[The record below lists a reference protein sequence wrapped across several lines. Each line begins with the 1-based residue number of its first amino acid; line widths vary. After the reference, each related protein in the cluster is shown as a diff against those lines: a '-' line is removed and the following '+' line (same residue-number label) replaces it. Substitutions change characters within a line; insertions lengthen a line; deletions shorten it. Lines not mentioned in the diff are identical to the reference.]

1 MKTNWQK
8 DIHDRLGSYEKDAPE
23 GLWEGISRE
32 LPKLNDGVMLTHK
45 PQRTAKFRMW
55 RVAGVAA
62 AASVALV
69 IGYNFLGNSAK
80 DNINIA
86 TNTPKHPNMLAS
98 NQKPLG
104 NEPTGVCAEQ
114 ATHSADDLL
123 SEQPVLASASMEQPV
138 LASAST
144 EQPTLANAS
153 TETDVKVIS
162 SKEEN
167 SSKEEYSKK
176 EENGK
181 ENEQAEVKPEKREDS
196 RVLPKSQNDALLA
209 YNDLTERRG
218 SADVSSRWS
227 VSTGAMGGLGASSTT
242 TAYGDYLVLAS
253 PGVMDAK
260 DSPMLDMNTVNR
272 DVEQKT
278 EYDHHL
284 PIRIGLSVAYALTDR
299 LSISSGLTYTRLSS
313 DIKDASRESKYIGEQ
328 RLHYVGIPVNVSYKV
343 ASFRWISLYGTA
355 GVLAEK
361 CVSGTTDEGYVEN
374 NTMKYTNTQDI
385 SSKPLQMSVNA
396 GVGIQFD
403 FVDNVG
409 IYAEPGLSYY
419 FDDGSALQTI
429 YKEKP
434 LNFNLNV
441 GVRFKLGKWKQ

>member
-23 GLWEGISRE
+23 GLWEGISRRM
-32 LPKLNDGVMLTHK
+32 PKLNDGVMLTHK

-80 DNINIA
+80 DNINIP
-86 TNTPKHPNMLAS
+86 TNTTKHPNMLAS
-98 NQKPLG
+98 SQKPIG

-114 ATHSADDLL
+114 ATHSEDDLL
-123 SEQPVLASASMEQPV
+123 SEQPKLAN
-138 LASAST
+138 AST
-144 EQPTLANAS
+144 EQPTLASVSTEQPTLAS
-153 TETDVKVIS
+153 ASMETDVKEIS

-167 SSKEEYSKK
+167 SK
-176 EENGK
+176 EENK
-181 ENEQAEVKPEKREDS
+181 QTETKTAKREDS
-196 RVLPKSQNDALLA
+196 YVLPQNPDNNLLA
-209 YNDLTERRG
+209 FNDMTERRG
-218 SADVSSRWS
+218 DEDAPSRWS
-227 VSTGAMGGLGASSTT
+227 VSTGAMGGLGASGTT
-242 TAYGDYLVLAS
+242 TAYGDHLVLSS
-253 PGVMDAK
+253 PGVADTK
-260 DSPMLDMNTVNR
+260 DSPMLDMNTINR
-272 DVEQKT
+272 DIETKT
-278 EYDHHL
+278 EYEHHL

-343 ASFRWISLYGTA
+343 ASSRWISLYGTA

-403 FVDNVG
+403 IIDNVG

-441 GVRFKLGKWKQ
+441 GVRFRLSKY

>member
-23 GLWEGISRE
+23 GLWEGISRRM
-32 LPKLNDGVMLTHK
+32 PKLNDGIMLTHK

-69 IGYNFLGNSAK
+69 IGYNFFGNDVQ
-80 DNINIA
+80 DNINIP
-86 TNTPKHPNMLAS
+86 TNTTKHPNMLAS
-98 NQKPLG
+98 SQKPLG
-104 NEPTGVCAEQ
+104 NESTDVCAEQ

-123 SEQPVLASASMEQPV
+123 AEQPKLAK
-138 LASAST
+138 AST
-144 EQPTLANAS
+144 EQPKLASAF
-153 TETDVKVIS
+153 TETDVKEIS

-167 SSKEEYSKK
+167 SKEENSKK
-176 EENGK
+176 ENKQTET
-181 ENEQAEVKPEKREDS
+181 KPAKREDS
-196 RVLPKSQNDALLA
+196 YVLPHNPDNNLLA
-209 YNDLTERRG
+209 FNDMTERRG
-218 SADVSSRWS
+218 NEDAPSRWS
-227 VSTGAMGGLGASSTT
+227 VSTGAMGGLGASGTT
-242 TAYGDYLVLAS
+242 TAYGDYLVLS
-253 PGVMDAK
+253 CPGGADTK

-299 LSISSGLTYTRLSS
+299 LSISSGLTYTRLAS

-343 ASFRWISLYGTA
+343 ASFRWLGLYGTA

-403 FVDNVG
+403 FIDNVG

-441 GVRFKLGKWKQ
+441 GVRFKLSKY

>member
-23 GLWEGISRE
+23 GLWEGISRRM
-32 LPKLNDGVMLTHK
+32 PKLNDGDMLTHK

-69 IGYNFLGNSAK
+69 IGYSFLGNSAK
-80 DNINIA
+80 DNINIP

-98 NQKPLG
+98 SQKPLG

-123 SEQPVLASASMEQPV
+123 SEQPKLAN
-138 LASAST
+138 AST
-144 EQPTLANAS
+144 EQPTLASAS
-153 TETDVKVIS
+153 MEPDVKEIS

-167 SSKEEYSKK
+167 SK
-176 EENGK
+176 EENK
-181 ENEQAEVKPEKREDS
+181 QTETKPAKREDS
-196 RVLPKSQNDALLA
+196 YVLPHNPDNNLLA
-209 YNDLTERRG
+209 FNDMTERRG
-218 SADVSSRWS
+218 DEDAPSRWS
-227 VSTGAMGGLGASSTT
+227 VSTGAMGGLGASGTT
-242 TAYGDYLVLAS
+242 TAYGEHLVLSS
-253 PGVMDAK
+253 PGVADTK
-260 DSPMLDMNTVNR
+260 DSPMLDMNTINR
-272 DVEQKT
+272 DIETKT

-343 ASFRWISLYGTA
+343 ASSRWISLYGTA

-374 NTMKYTNTQDI
+374 NTMKYTNTHDI

-403 FVDNVG
+403 FIDNVG

-419 FDDGSALQTI
+419 FNDGSALQTI

-441 GVRFKLGKWKQ
+441 GVRFKLSKY

>member
-23 GLWEGISRE
+23 GLWEGISRRM
-32 LPKLNDGVMLTHK
+32 PKLNDGGMLTDK

-62 AASVALV
+62 AASVELV
-69 IGYNFLGNSAK
+69 IGYSFLGNDTK
-80 DNINIA
+80 DNINLA
-86 TNTPKHPNMLAS
+86 TNTTKHPNMLAS
-98 NQKPLG
+98 SQKPLG

-123 SEQPVLASASMEQPV
+123 SEQPKLAK
-138 LASAST
+138 AST
-144 EQPTLANAS
+144 EQPTLASAS
-153 TETDVKVIS
+153 TETNVKEIS

-167 SSKEEYSKK
+167 SKEEENSKK
-176 EENGK
+176 ENG
-181 ENEQAEVKPEKREDS
+181 QAEVKPEKREDS
-196 RVLPKSQNDALLA
+196 YVLPHNPDNNLLA
-209 YNDLTERRG
+209 FNDMTERRG
-218 SADVSSRWS
+218 DEDAPSRWS
-227 VSTGAMGGLGASSTT
+227 VSTGAMGGLGASGTT
-242 TAYGDYLVLAS
+242 TAYGDYLVLS
-253 PGVMDAK
+253 CPGGADTK
-260 DSPMLDMNTVNR
+260 DSPMLDMSSVNR

-343 ASFRWISLYGTA
+343 ASSRWISLYGTA

-374 NTMKYTNTQDI
+374 NTMKYTNTHDI

-403 FVDNVG
+403 FIDNVG

-441 GVRFKLGKWKQ
+441 GVRFKLSKF

>member
-23 GLWEGISRE
+23 GLWEGISRRM
-32 LPKLNDGVMLTHK
+32 PKLNDGVMLTHK

-86 TNTPKHPNMLAS
+86 TNTTKHPNMLAS
-98 NQKPLG
+98 NKKPLG
-104 NEPTGVCAEQ
+104 NEPTGVCADQ
-114 ATHSADDLL
+114 ATHSEDNLL
-123 SEQPVLASASMEQPV
+123 AEQPKLAKA
-138 LASAST
+138 LT
-144 EQPTLANAS
+144 NQPTLANAS
-153 TETDVKVIS
+153 TETDVKEIS
-162 SKEEN
+162 SKEIG
-167 SSKEEYSKK
+167 SKEENKQTETKS
-176 EENGK
+176 
-181 ENEQAEVKPEKREDS
+181 AKREDS
-196 RVLPKSQNDALLA
+196 YVLPHNPDNNLLA
-209 YNDLTERRG
+209 FNDMKERRG
-218 SADVSSRWS
+218 DEDAPSRWS
-227 VSTGAMGGLGASSTT
+227 VSTGAMGGLGASGTT
-242 TAYGDYLVLAS
+242 TAYGDYLVLS
-253 PGVMDAK
+253 CPGGADTK
-260 DSPMLDMNTVNR
+260 DSPMLDMSSVNR
-272 DVEQKT
+272 DVETKT
-278 EYDHHL
+278 EYEHHL

-343 ASFRWISLYGTA
+343 VSSRWISLYGTA

-374 NTMKYTNTQDI
+374 NTMKYTNTHNI

-403 FVDNVG
+403 FIDNVG

-441 GVRFKLGKWKQ
+441 GVRFKLSKY

>member
-45 PQRTAKFRMW
+45 LQRTAKFRMW

-69 IGYNFLGNSAK
+69 IGYSFFGNSAK

-98 NQKPLG
+98 SQKPLG

-123 SEQPVLASASMEQPV
+123 SEQPKLAN
-138 LASAST
+138 AST
-144 EQPTLANAS
+144 EQPTLASAS
-153 TETDVKVIS
+153 MEPDVKEIS

-167 SSKEEYSKK
+167 SK
-176 EENGK
+176 EENK
-181 ENEQAEVKPEKREDS
+181 QTETKPAKREDS
-196 RVLPKSQNDALLA
+196 YVLPHNPDNNLLA
-209 YNDLTERRG
+209 FNDMTERRG
-218 SADVSSRWS
+218 DEDAPSRWS
-227 VSTGAMGGLGASSTT
+227 VSTGAMGGLGASGTT
-242 TAYGDYLVLAS
+242 TAYGEHLVLSS
-253 PGVMDAK
+253 PGVADTK
-260 DSPMLDMNTVNR
+260 DSPMLDMNTINR
-272 DVEQKT
+272 DIETKT

-343 ASFRWISLYGTA
+343 ASSRWISLYGTA

-374 NTMKYTNTQDI
+374 NTMKHTNTQDI

-403 FVDNVG
+403 FIDNVG

-419 FDDGSALQTI
+419 FDDGSELQTI

-441 GVRFKLGKWKQ
+441 GVRFKLSKY

>member
-23 GLWEGISRE
+23 GLWEGIRRE
-32 LPKLNDGVMLTHK
+32 LPKLNDGGMLTHK
-45 PQRTAKFRMW
+45 PQRKAAFRMW

-69 IGYNFLGNSAK
+69 IGYSFLGNDVQ
-80 DNINIA
+80 DNINIP
-86 TNTPKHPNMLAS
+86 TNTTKHPNMLAS
-98 NQKPLG
+98 NKKPLG

-114 ATHSADDLL
+114 ATHSEDNLL
-123 SEQPVLASASMEQPV
+123 A
-138 LASAST
+138 

-153 TETDVKVIS
+153 TEQLALASVSTEQPTLASASTETDVKEIG

-167 SSKEEYSKK
+167 SK
-176 EENGK
+176 EENK
-181 ENEQAEVKPEKREDS
+181 QTETKPAKREDS
-196 RVLPKSQNDALLA
+196 YVLPHNPDNNLLA
-209 YNDLTERRG
+209 FNDMTEKRG
-218 SADVSSRWS
+218 DEDAPSRWS
-227 VSTGAMGGLGASSTT
+227 VSTGAMGGLGASGTT
-242 TAYGDYLVLAS
+242 TAYGDHLVLSS
-253 PGVMDAK
+253 PGVADTK
-260 DSPMLDMNTVNR
+260 DSPMLDMNTINR
-272 DVEQKT
+272 DIETKT

-299 LSISSGLTYTRLSS
+299 MSISSGLTYTRLSS

-343 ASFRWISLYGTA
+343 ASSRWISLYGTA

-374 NTMKYTNTQDI
+374 NTMKYTNTHDI

-403 FVDNVG
+403 FIDNVG

-419 FDDGSALQTI
+419 FDDGSELQTI

-441 GVRFKLGKWKQ
+441 GVRFKLSKY

>member
-23 GLWEGISRE
+23 GLWEGISRKM
-32 LPKLNDGVMLTHK
+32 PKLNDGGMLTHK
-45 PQRTAKFRMW
+45 PQHNAAFRMW

-69 IGYNFLGNSAK
+69 IGYSFLGNDTK

-86 TNTPKHPNMLAS
+86 TNTTKHPNMIAS
-98 NQKPLG
+98 SQKPLG
-104 NEPTGVCAEQ
+104 NEPAGVCAEQ
-114 ATHSADDLL
+114 ATHSADD
-123 SEQPVLASASMEQPV
+123 
-138 LASAST
+138 AST
-144 EQPTLANAS
+144 EQPTLAKAS
-153 TETDVKVIS
+153 TEQPKLAKASTKQPTLASASMETDVK
-162 SKEEN
+162 EED
-167 SSKEEYSKK
+167 SKK

-181 ENEQAEVKPEKREDS
+181 ENEQTEVKPAKREDS
-196 RVLPKSQNDALLA
+196 RVFPKHTDDALLA
-209 YNDLTERRG
+209 YNDVTERRG
-218 SADVSSRWS
+218 STDASSRWT
-227 VSTGAMGGLGASSTT
+227 VSTGAMGGLGASGTT

-278 EYDHHL
+278 EYEHHL

-299 LSISSGLTYTRLSS
+299 LSIGTGLTYTRLSS
-313 DIKDASRESKYIGEQ
+313 DIKDASMESNYSGEQ

-343 ASFRWISLYGTA
+343 ASSRWISLYGTA

-361 CVSGTTDEGYVEN
+361 CVSGTTDEGYVVN
-374 NTMKYTNTQDI
+374 NTVQQTNTHDI
-385 SSKPLQMSVNA
+385 STKPLQMSVNA
-396 GVGIQFD
+396 GVGIQFN
-403 FVDNVG
+403 VHDNVG

-441 GVRFKLGKWKQ
+441 GVRFKLSKY

>member
-23 GLWEGISRE
+23 GLWEGISRRM
-32 LPKLNDGVMLTHK
+32 PKLNDGGMLTDK

-69 IGYNFLGNSAK
+69 IGYNFLGNDVQ
-80 DNINIA
+80 DNINIP
-86 TNTPKHPNMLAS
+86 TNTTNHHNMLAS
-98 NQKPLG
+98 NKKPLG
-104 NEPTGVCAEQ
+104 NEPTDICAEQ
-114 ATHSADDLL
+114 AAHSADDLL
-123 SEQPVLASASMEQPV
+123 SEQSALAKA
-138 LASAST
+138 LT

-153 TETDVKVIS
+153 TETNVKEIG

-167 SSKEEYSKK
+167 SKK
-176 EENGK
+176 ENG
-181 ENEQAEVKPEKREDS
+181 QTEVKQEKREDN
-196 RVLPKSQNDALLA
+196 RMLRKNQDDALLA
-209 YNDLTERRG
+209 YNDVTERSG
-218 SADVSSRWS
+218 STDAPSRWS
-227 VSTGAMGGLGASSTT
+227 VSTGAMGGLGASGTT
-242 TAYGDYLVLAS
+242 TAYGDYLVLS
-253 PGVMDAK
+253 CPGGADTK
-260 DSPMLDMNTVNR
+260 DSPMLDMSSVNR
-272 DVEQKT
+272 DVETKT
-278 EYDHHL
+278 EYEHHL

-343 ASFRWISLYGTA
+343 ASSRWISLYGTA

-361 CVSGTTDEGYVEN
+361 CVSGITDEGYVEN
-374 NTMKYTNTQDI
+374 NTMKYTNTHDI

-403 FVDNVG
+403 FIDNVG

-441 GVRFKLGKWKQ
+441 GVRFKLSKF

>member
-80 DNINIA
+80 DNINIP
-86 TNTPKHPNMLAS
+86 TNTTKHPNMLAS
-98 NQKPLG
+98 NKKPLG

-123 SEQPVLASASMEQPV
+123 SEQPVLASASMEQPK

-181 ENEQAEVKPEKREDS
+181 ENEQAEVKPEKREDN
-196 RVLPKSQNDALLA
+196 RMLRKNQDDALLA

-218 SADVSSRWS
+218 SADVSSRWT
-227 VSTGAMGGLGASSTT
+227 VSTGAMGGLGASGTT

-299 LSISSGLTYTRLSS
+299 LSISSGLTYTRLAS

-374 NTMKYTNTQDI
+374 NTMKYTNTHDI

-403 FVDNVG
+403 FIDNVG

-441 GVRFKLGKWKQ
+441 GVRFKLGK

>member
-23 GLWEGISRE
+23 GLWEGISRRM
-32 LPKLNDGVMLTHK
+32 PKLNDGGMLTDK

-69 IGYNFLGNSAK
+69 IGYSFLGNDVQ
-80 DNINIA
+80 DNINIP
-86 TNTPKHPNMLAS
+86 TNTTKHPNMLAS
-98 NQKPLG
+98 SQKPIG

-123 SEQPVLASASMEQPV
+123 SEQPKLYKAY
-138 LASAST
+138 T
-144 EQPTLANAS
+144 EQPTLASAS
-153 TETDVKVIS
+153 TETDVKEIS
-162 SKEEN
+162 SKKENSKEEN
-167 SSKEEYSKK
+167 K
-176 EENGK
+176 
-181 ENEQAEVKPEKREDS
+181 QAEVKPEKREDN
-196 RVLPKSQNDALLA
+196 RMLRKNQDDALLA
-209 YNDLTERRG
+209 YNDVTERSG
-218 SADVSSRWS
+218 STDAPSRWS
-227 VSTGAMGGLGASSTT
+227 VSTGAMGGLGASGTT
-242 TAYGDYLVLAS
+242 TAYGDYLVLS
-253 PGVMDAK
+253 CPGVMDTK
-260 DSPMLDMNTVNR
+260 DSPMLDMSSVNR
-272 DVEQKT
+272 DEETKT
-278 EYDHHL
+278 EYEHHL

-343 ASFRWISLYGTA
+343 ASSRWISLYGTA

-403 FVDNVG
+403 IIDNVG

-441 GVRFKLGKWKQ
+441 GVRFKLEKRKP

>member
-69 IGYNFLGNSAK
+69 IGYSFLGNSAK
-80 DNINIA
+80 DNINIP
-86 TNTPKHPNMLAS
+86 TNTTKHPNMLAS
-98 NQKPLG
+98 SQKPLG
-104 NEPTGVCAEQ
+104 NEPTGVSADQ
-114 ATHSADDLL
+114 ATHSADNLL
-123 SEQPVLASASMEQPV
+123 AEQPILANVSTEQPT
-138 LASAST
+138 LAFAST
-144 EQPTLANAS
+144 EQPTLASAS
-153 TETDVKVIS
+153 MKTDVKEIS

-167 SSKEEYSKK
+167 SK
-176 EENGK
+176 EENK
-181 ENEQAEVKPEKREDS
+181 QTETKPAKREDS
-196 RVLPKSQNDALLA
+196 YVLPHNPDNNLLA
-209 YNDLTERRG
+209 FNDMTERRG
-218 SADVSSRWS
+218 DEDAPSRWS
-227 VSTGAMGGLGASSTT
+227 VSTGAMGGLGASGTT
-242 TAYGDYLVLAS
+242 TAYGDYLVLS
-253 PGVMDAK
+253 CPGGADTK

-343 ASFRWISLYGTA
+343 ASSRWICLYGTA

-403 FVDNVG
+403 IIDNVG

-441 GVRFKLGKWKQ
+441 GVRFKLGK

>member
-23 GLWEGISRE
+23 GLWEGISWE
-32 LPKLNDGVMLTHK
+32 LPKLNDGGMLTDK

-69 IGYNFLGNSAK
+69 IGYSFFGNSAK

-86 TNTPKHPNMLAS
+86 TNTTKHPNMLAS
-98 NQKPLG
+98 NKKPLG

-123 SEQPVLASASMEQPV
+123 SEQPT

-144 EQPTLANAS
+144 ETY
-153 TETDVKVIS
+153 VKEIS

-167 SSKEEYSKK
+167 SSKEEDSKK

-181 ENEQAEVKPEKREDS
+181 ENGLAEVKPEKREDS

-209 YNDLTERRG
+209 YNDVTERRG
-218 SADVSSRWS
+218 SADVSSRWT
-227 VSTGAMGGLGASSTT
+227 VSTGAMGGLGASGTT

-253 PGVMDAK
+253 PGAMDAK

-272 DVEQKT
+272 DVEPKT

-299 LSISSGLTYTRLSS
+299 LSISSGLTYTRLAS

-343 ASFRWISLYGTA
+343 ASSRWISLYGTA

-361 CVSGTTDEGYVEN
+361 CVSGTTDEGYVVN
-374 NTMKYTNTQDI
+374 NTVQQTNTHDI
-385 SSKPLQMSVNA
+385 STKPLQMSVNA

-403 FVDNVG
+403 FIDNVG

-441 GVRFKLGKWKQ
+441 GVRFKLSKY

>member
-45 PQRTAKFRMW
+45 PQRNAAFRMW

-69 IGYNFLGNSAK
+69 IGYNFLGNDVQ
-80 DNINIA
+80 DNINIP
-86 TNTPKHPNMLAS
+86 TNTTNHHNMLAS
-98 NQKPLG
+98 NKKPIG

-123 SEQPVLASASMEQPV
+123 SEQPALAK
-138 LASAST
+138 AST
-144 EQPTLANAS
+144 EQPTLAKAS
-153 TETDVKVIS
+153 TETDVKEIS
-162 SKEEN
+162 SKKEN
-167 SSKEEYSKK
+167 SKK
-176 EENGK
+176 ENG
-181 ENEQAEVKPEKREDS
+181 QTEVKQEKREDN
-196 RVLPKSQNDALLA
+196 RMLRKNQDDALLA
-209 YNDLTERRG
+209 YNDVTERSG
-218 SADVSSRWS
+218 STDAPSRWS
-227 VSTGAMGGLGASSTT
+227 VSTGAMGGLGASGTT
-242 TAYGDYLVLAS
+242 TAYGDYLVLS
-253 PGVMDAK
+253 CPGGADTK
-260 DSPMLDMNTVNR
+260 DSPMLDMSSVNR

-328 RLHYVGIPVNVSYKV
+328 RLHYIGIPVNVSYKV
-343 ASFRWISLYGTA
+343 ASFRWLGLYGTA

-403 FVDNVG
+403 FIDNVG

-441 GVRFKLGKWKQ
+441 GVRFKLEKRKP

>member
-23 GLWEGISRE
+23 GLWEGISRRM
-32 LPKLNDGVMLTHK
+32 PKLNDGGMLTDK

-69 IGYNFLGNSAK
+69 IGYSFFGNSAK

-86 TNTPKHPNMLAS
+86 TNTTKHPNMLAS
-98 NQKPLG
+98 NKKPLG
-104 NEPTGVCAEQ
+104 NEPTDICADQ

-123 SEQPVLASASMEQPV
+123 SEQPKLAN
-138 LASAST
+138 AST
-144 EQPTLANAS
+144 EQPTLASAS
-153 TETDVKVIS
+153 MKTDVKEIS

-167 SSKEEYSKK
+167 KQTETKT
-176 EENGK
+176 
-181 ENEQAEVKPEKREDS
+181 AKREDS
-196 RVLPKSQNDALLA
+196 YVLPHNPDNNLLA
-209 YNDLTERRG
+209 FNDMTEKRG
-218 SADVSSRWS
+218 DEDAPSRWS
-227 VSTGAMGGLGASSTT
+227 VSTGAMGGLGASGTT
-242 TAYGDYLVLAS
+242 IAYGDHLVLSS
-253 PGVMDAK
+253 PGVADTK
-260 DSPMLDMNTVNR
+260 DSPMLDMNTINR
-272 DVEQKT
+272 DIETKT
-278 EYDHHL
+278 EYEHHL

-299 LSISSGLTYTRLSS
+299 MSISSGLTYTRLSS

-343 ASFRWISLYGTA
+343 ASSRWISLYGTA

-374 NTMKYTNTQDI
+374 NTMKYTNTHDI

-403 FVDNVG
+403 FIDNVG

-441 GVRFKLGKWKQ
+441 GVRFRLSKY

>member
-23 GLWEGISRE
+23 GLWEGISRRM
-32 LPKLNDGVMLTHK
+32 PKLNDGGMLTDK

-69 IGYNFLGNSAK
+69 IGYSFLGNDVQ
-80 DNINIA
+80 DNINIP

-104 NEPTGVCAEQ
+104 NEPTGVNADQ
-114 ATHSADDLL
+114 TTHSADNLL
-123 SEQPVLASASMEQPV
+123 SEQPTLASA
-138 LASAST
+138 LT
-144 EQPTLANAS
+144 EQPTLASAS
-153 TETDVKVIS
+153 TETDVKEIS
-162 SKEEN
+162 SKEED
-167 SSKEEYSKK
+167 SKK

-227 VSTGAMGGLGASSTT
+227 VSTGAMGGLGASGTT
-242 TAYGDYLVLAS
+242 TAYGDYLVLS
-253 PGVMDAK
+253 CPGGADTK

-299 LSISSGLTYTRLSS
+299 LSISSGLTYTRLAS

-374 NTMKYTNTQDI
+374 NTMKYTNTHDI

-441 GVRFKLGKWKQ
+441 GVRFKLGK

>member
-23 GLWEGISRE
+23 GLWEGISRRM
-32 LPKLNDGVMLTHK
+32 PKLNDGDMLTHK
-45 PQRTAKFRMW
+45 PQRKAAFRMW

-69 IGYNFLGNSAK
+69 IGYSFLGNDVQ
-80 DNINIA
+80 DNINIP
-86 TNTPKHPNMLAS
+86 TNTTKHPNMLAS
-98 NQKPLG
+98 SQKPIG
-104 NEPTGVCAEQ
+104 NEPTGVCADQ

-123 SEQPVLASASMEQPV
+123 SEQPKLAK
-138 LASAST
+138 AST
-144 EQPTLANAS
+144 EQPTLASAS
-153 TETDVKVIS
+153 TETDVKEIS
-162 SKEEN
+162 SKKENSKEEN
-167 SSKEEYSKK
+167 
-176 EENGK
+176 G
-181 ENEQAEVKPEKREDS
+181 QTEVKPEKREDN
-196 RVLPKSQNDALLA
+196 RMLRKNQDDALLA
-209 YNDLTERRG
+209 YNDVTERSG
-218 SADVSSRWS
+218 STDAPSRWS
-227 VSTGAMGGLGASSTT
+227 VSTGAMGGLGASGTT
-242 TAYGDYLVLAS
+242 TAYGDYLVLS
-253 PGVMDAK
+253 CPGGADTK
-260 DSPMLDMNTVNR
+260 DSPMLDMSSVNR

-328 RLHYVGIPVNVSYKV
+328 RLHYIGIPVNVSYKV
-343 ASFRWISLYGTA
+343 ASFRWLGLYGTA

-403 FVDNVG
+403 FIDNVG

-441 GVRFKLGKWKQ
+441 GVRFKLGK

>member
-32 LPKLNDGVMLTHK
+32 LPKLNDGDMLTDK

-69 IGYNFLGNSAK
+69 IGYNFLGNDTK
-80 DNINIA
+80 DNINIP
-86 TNTPKHPNMLAS
+86 TNTTKHPNMLAS
-98 NQKPLG
+98 NKKPLG

-114 ATHSADDLL
+114 ATHSEDNLL
-123 SEQPVLASASMEQPV
+123 A
-138 LASAST
+138 

-153 TETDVKVIS
+153 TEQPTLASASMETDVKEIS
-162 SKEEN
+162 NKEENSKEEN
-167 SSKEEYSKK
+167 NSKK
-176 EENGK
+176 EENSKK
-181 ENEQAEVKPEKREDS
+181 ENGQTEVKPEKREDN
-196 RVLPKSQNDALLA
+196 RMLRKNQDDALLA
-209 YNDLTERRG
+209 YNDVTERRG
-218 SADVSSRWS
+218 SADASSRWT
-227 VSTGAMGGLGASSTT
+227 VSTGAMGGLGASGTT
-242 TAYGDYLVLAS
+242 TAYGDYLVLS
-253 PGVMDAK
+253 CPGVADTK
-260 DSPMLDMNTVNR
+260 DSPMLDMSSVNR
-272 DVEQKT
+272 DVETKT
-278 EYDHHL
+278 EYEHHL

-299 LSISSGLTYTRLSS
+299 LSISSGLTYTRLAS

-343 ASFRWISLYGTA
+343 ASSRWISLYGTA

-361 CVSGTTDEGYVEN
+361 CVSGTTDEGYAEN

-403 FVDNVG
+403 FIDNVG

-441 GVRFKLGKWKQ
+441 GVRFKLEKRKP

>member
-23 GLWEGISRE
+23 GLWEGISRGM
-32 LPKLNDGVMLTHK
+32 PKLNDGGMLTHK
-45 PQRTAKFRMW
+45 PQRKAVFRMW

-69 IGYNFLGNSAK
+69 IGYSFLGNDVQ
-80 DNINIA
+80 DNINIP
-86 TNTPKHPNMLAS
+86 TNTTKHPNMLAS
-98 NQKPLG
+98 SQKPLG
-104 NEPTGVCAEQ
+104 NEPTGVSADQ
-114 ATHSADDLL
+114 TTHSADNLL
-123 SEQPVLASASMEQPV
+123 AEQPTLAKASTEQPKLASASMK
-138 LASAST
+138 
-144 EQPTLANAS
+144 
-153 TETDVKVIS
+153 TDVKEIS

-167 SSKEEYSKK
+167 SK
-176 EENGK
+176 EENK
-181 ENEQAEVKPEKREDS
+181 QTETKPAKREDS
-196 RVLPKSQNDALLA
+196 YVLPHNPDNNLLA
-209 YNDLTERRG
+209 FNDMTERRG
-218 SADVSSRWS
+218 DEDAPSRWS
-227 VSTGAMGGLGASSTT
+227 VSTGAMGGLGASGTT
-242 TAYGDYLVLAS
+242 TAYGDHLVLS
-253 PGVMDAK
+253 CPGVADTK
-260 DSPMLDMNTVNR
+260 DSPMLDMNTINR
-272 DVEQKT
+272 DIETKT

-343 ASFRWISLYGTA
+343 ASSRWISLYGTA

-403 FVDNVG
+403 IIDNVG

-441 GVRFKLGKWKQ
+441 GVRFKLSKY

>member
-32 LPKLNDGVMLTHK
+32 LPKLNDGGMLTDK

-69 IGYNFLGNSAK
+69 IGYNFLGNDVQ
-80 DNINIA
+80 DNINLA
-86 TNTPKHPNMLAS
+86 TNTTKHPNMLAS
-98 NQKPLG
+98 NKKPLG
-104 NEPTGVCAEQ
+104 NEPTDICADQ
-114 ATHSADDLL
+114 ATHSEDNLL
-123 SEQPVLASASMEQPV
+123 AEQPT

-144 EQPTLANAS
+144 EQPTLASAS
-153 TETDVKVIS
+153 TETDVKEIGS
-162 SKEEN
+162 KKENSKEEN
-167 SSKEEYSKK
+167 KQTET
-176 EENGK
+176 
-181 ENEQAEVKPEKREDS
+181 KPVKREDS
-196 RVLPKSQNDALLA
+196 YVLPHNQDNNLLA
-209 YNDLTERRG
+209 FNDMTERRG
-218 SADVSSRWS
+218 DEDAPSRWS
-227 VSTGAMGGLGASSTT
+227 VSTGAMGGLGASGTT
-242 TAYGDYLVLAS
+242 IAYGDYLVLS
-253 PGVMDAK
+253 CPGVADTK
-260 DSPMLDMNTVNR
+260 DSPMLDMNTINR
-272 DVEQKT
+272 DIETKT

-343 ASFRWISLYGTA
+343 ASFRWLGLYGTA

-374 NTMKYTNTQDI
+374 NTMKYTNTHDI

-396 GVGIQFD
+396 GVGIQFN
-403 FVDNVG
+403 VHDNVG

-441 GVRFKLGKWKQ
+441 GVRFKLSKY

>member
-23 GLWEGISRE
+23 GLWEGISRK
-32 LPKLNDGVMLTHK
+32 LPKLNDGGMLTHK

-55 RVAGVAA
+55 RMAGVAA

-69 IGYNFLGNSAK
+69 IGYSFLGNSAK

-98 NQKPLG
+98 SQKPIG

-123 SEQPVLASASMEQPV
+123 SEQPK

-144 EQPTLANAS
+144 EQPTLAKAS
-153 TETDVKVIS
+153 TETDVKEIG

-167 SSKEEYSKK
+167 SK
-176 EENGK
+176 EENK
-181 ENEQAEVKPEKREDS
+181 QTETKTAKREDS
-196 RVLPKSQNDALLA
+196 YVLPQNPDNNLLA
-209 YNDLTERRG
+209 FNDMTERRG
-218 SADVSSRWS
+218 DEDAPSRWS
-227 VSTGAMGGLGASSTT
+227 VSTGAMGGLGASGTT
-242 TAYGDYLVLAS
+242 IAYGDHLVLSS
-253 PGVMDAK
+253 PGVADTK
-260 DSPMLDMNTVNR
+260 DSPMLDMNTINR
-272 DVEQKT
+272 DIETKT

-343 ASFRWISLYGTA
+343 ASSRWISLYGTA

-361 CVSGTTDEGYVEN
+361 CVSGTTDEGDVEN

-403 FVDNVG
+403 FIDNVG

-441 GVRFKLGKWKQ
+441 GVRFKLSKY

>member
-23 GLWEGISRE
+23 GLWEGISRRM
-32 LPKLNDGVMLTHK
+32 PKLNDGGMLTDK

-55 RVAGVAA
+55 RMAGVAA

-69 IGYNFLGNSAK
+69 IGYSFLGNDTK
-80 DNINIA
+80 DNINIP
-86 TNTPKHPNMLAS
+86 TNTTKHPNMLAS
-98 NQKPLG
+98 NKKPLG

-123 SEQPVLASASMEQPV
+123 SEQPKLAK
-138 LASAST
+138 AST

-153 TETDVKVIS
+153 TETNVKEIS
-162 SKEEN
+162 SKKENSKEEN
-167 SSKEEYSKK
+167 SKEDNKQTE
-176 EENGK
+176 
-181 ENEQAEVKPEKREDS
+181 AKPAKREDS
-196 RVLPKSQNDALLA
+196 YVLPHNPDNNLLA
-209 YNDLTERRG
+209 FNDMTERRG
-218 SADVSSRWS
+218 DEDASSRWS

-242 TAYGDYLVLAS
+242 TAYGDYLVLS
-253 PGVMDAK
+253 CPGVMDAK

-328 RLHYVGIPVNVSYKV
+328 RLHYVGIPLNVSYKV
-343 ASFRWISLYGTA
+343 ASFRWLGLYGTA

-403 FVDNVG
+403 FIDNVG

-441 GVRFKLGKWKQ
+441 GVRFKLGKWKP

>member
-23 GLWEGISRE
+23 GLWEGISRRM
-32 LPKLNDGVMLTHK
+32 PKLNDGGMLTDK

-55 RVAGVAA
+55 RVAGVAV

-69 IGYNFLGNSAK
+69 IGYNFLGNDVQ
-80 DNINIA
+80 DNINIP
-86 TNTPKHPNMLAS
+86 TNTTNHHNMLAS
-98 NQKPLG
+98 NKKPIG

-123 SEQPVLASASMEQPV
+123 SEQPKLYK
-138 LASAST
+138 AST
-144 EQPTLANAS
+144 EQPTLASAS
-153 TETDVKVIS
+153 TETDVKEIG

-167 SSKEEYSKK
+167 SKK
-176 EENGK
+176 ENG
-181 ENEQAEVKPEKREDS
+181 QTEVKPEKREDN
-196 RVLPKSQNDALLA
+196 RMLRKNQDDALLA
-209 YNDLTERRG
+209 YNDVTERSG
-218 SADVSSRWS
+218 STDAPSRWN
-227 VSTGAMGGLGASSTT
+227 VSTGAMGGLGASGTT
-242 TAYGDYLVLAS
+242 TAYGDYLVLS
-253 PGVMDAK
+253 CPGGADTK
-260 DSPMLDMNTVNR
+260 DSPMLDMSSVNR
-272 DVEQKT
+272 DEETKT
-278 EYDHHL
+278 EYEHHL

-343 ASFRWISLYGTA
+343 ASSRWISLYGTA

-403 FVDNVG
+403 FIDNVG

-441 GVRFKLGKWKQ
+441 GVRFKLSKF

>member
-23 GLWEGISRE
+23 ELWEGISRE

-45 PQRTAKFRMW
+45 PQRNAAFRMW

-69 IGYNFLGNSAK
+69 IGYNFLGNDVQ
-80 DNINIA
+80 DNINIP
-86 TNTPKHPNMLAS
+86 TNTTNHHNMLAS
-98 NQKPLG
+98 NKKPLG

-123 SEQPVLASASMEQPV
+123 SDQPKLAN
-138 LASAST
+138 AST
-144 EQPTLANAS
+144 EQPTLASAS
-153 TETDVKVIS
+153 TETDVKEIS

-167 SSKEEYSKK
+167 SKK
-176 EENGK
+176 ENG
-181 ENEQAEVKPEKREDS
+181 QTEVKPEKREDN
-196 RVLPKSQNDALLA
+196 RMLRKNQDDALLA
-209 YNDLTERRG
+209 YNDVTERSG
-218 SADVSSRWS
+218 STDAPSRWS
-227 VSTGAMGGLGASSTT
+227 VSTGAMGGLGASGTT
-242 TAYGDYLVLAS
+242 TAYGDYLVLS
-253 PGVMDAK
+253 CPGGADTK
-260 DSPMLDMNTVNR
+260 DSPMLDMSSVNR
-272 DVEQKT
+272 DVETKT
-278 EYDHHL
+278 EYEHHL

-299 LSISSGLTYTRLSS
+299 LSISSGLTYTRLAS

-343 ASFRWISLYGTA
+343 ASFRWLGLYGTA

-403 FVDNVG
+403 FIDNVG

-441 GVRFKLGKWKQ
+441 GVRFKLEKRKP

>member
-23 GLWEGISRE
+23 GLWEGISRK
-32 LPKLNDGVMLTHK
+32 LPKLNDGGMLTDK

-69 IGYNFLGNSAK
+69 IGYSFLGNDTK
-80 DNINIA
+80 DNINIP
-86 TNTPKHPNMLAS
+86 TNTTKHPNMLAS
-98 NQKPLG
+98 NKKPLG
-104 NEPTGVCAEQ
+104 NEPTDICADQ
-114 ATHSADDLL
+114 ATHSEDNLL
-123 SEQPVLASASMEQPV
+123 AEQPT

-144 EQPTLANAS
+144 EQPTLASAS
-153 TETDVKVIS
+153 TETDVKEIGS
-162 SKEEN
+162 KKENSKEEN
-167 SSKEEYSKK
+167 KQTET
-176 EENGK
+176 
-181 ENEQAEVKPEKREDS
+181 KPVKREDS
-196 RVLPKSQNDALLA
+196 YVLPHNQDNNLLA
-209 YNDLTERRG
+209 FNDMTERRG
-218 SADVSSRWS
+218 DEDAPSRWS
-227 VSTGAMGGLGASSTT
+227 VSTGAMGGLGASGTT
-242 TAYGDYLVLAS
+242 TAYGDYLVLS
-253 PGVMDAK
+253 CPGVMDTK
-260 DSPMLDMNTVNR
+260 DSPMLDMSSVNR
-272 DVEQKT
+272 DVETKT
-278 EYDHHL
+278 EYEHHL

-299 LSISSGLTYTRLSS
+299 LSIGTGLTYTRLSS
-313 DIKDASRESKYIGEQ
+313 DIKDASMESNYSGEQ

-343 ASFRWISLYGTA
+343 ASSRWISLYGTA

-403 FVDNVG
+403 IIDNVG

-441 GVRFKLGKWKQ
+441 GVRFKLSKY

>member
-23 GLWEGISRE
+23 GLWEGISRK
-32 LPKLNDGVMLTHK
+32 LPKLNDGGMLTHK

-55 RVAGVAA
+55 RMAGVAA

-69 IGYNFLGNSAK
+69 IGYSFLGNSAK

-98 NQKPLG
+98 SQKPIG

-123 SEQPVLASASMEQPV
+123 SEQPK

-144 EQPTLANAS
+144 EQPTLAKAS
-153 TETDVKVIS
+153 TETDVKEIG

-167 SSKEEYSKK
+167 SK
-176 EENGK
+176 EENK
-181 ENEQAEVKPEKREDS
+181 QTETKTAKREDS
-196 RVLPKSQNDALLA
+196 YVLPQNPDNNLLA
-209 YNDLTERRG
+209 FNDMTERRG
-218 SADVSSRWS
+218 DEDAPSRWS
-227 VSTGAMGGLGASSTT
+227 VSTGAMGGLGASGTT
-242 TAYGDYLVLAS
+242 TAYGDYLVLS
-253 PGVMDAK
+253 CPGVADTK
-260 DSPMLDMNTVNR
+260 DSPMLDMSSVNR
-272 DVEQKT
+272 DMEQKT

-343 ASFRWISLYGTA
+343 ASSRWISLYGTA

-361 CVSGTTDEGYVEN
+361 CVSGTTDEGHVEN

-403 FVDNVG
+403 IIDNVG

-441 GVRFKLGKWKQ
+441 GVRFKLSKY

>member
-32 LPKLNDGVMLTHK
+32 LPKLNDGGMLTDK

-69 IGYNFLGNSAK
+69 IGYNFLGNDTK
-80 DNINIA
+80 DNINIP
-86 TNTPKHPNMLAS
+86 TNTTKHPNMLAS
-98 NQKPLG
+98 NKKPLG

-123 SEQPVLASASMEQPV
+123 SEQPKLAK
-138 LASAST
+138 AST
-144 EQPTLANAS
+144 EQPTLASAS
-153 TETDVKVIS
+153 TETDVKEIG

-167 SSKEEYSKK
+167 SKEENSKEENK
-176 EENGK
+176 
-181 ENEQAEVKPEKREDS
+181 QTEVKPEKREDN
-196 RVLPKSQNDALLA
+196 RMLRKNQDDALLA
-209 YNDLTERRG
+209 YNDVTERSG
-218 SADVSSRWS
+218 STDAPSRWS
-227 VSTGAMGGLGASSTT
+227 VSTGAMGGLGASGTT
-242 TAYGDYLVLAS
+242 TAYGDYLVLS
-253 PGVMDAK
+253 CPGGADTK
-260 DSPMLDMNTVNR
+260 DSPMLDMSSVNR
-272 DVEQKT
+272 DVETKT
-278 EYDHHL
+278 EYEHHL

-343 ASFRWISLYGTA
+343 ASFRWLGLYGTA

-374 NTMKYTNTQDI
+374 NTMKYTNTHNI

-403 FVDNVG
+403 FIDNVG

-441 GVRFKLGKWKQ
+441 GVRFKLGK

>member
-23 GLWEGISRE
+23 GLWEGISRRM
-32 LPKLNDGVMLTHK
+32 PKLNDGGMLTDK

-69 IGYNFLGNSAK
+69 IGYNFLGNDTK
-80 DNINIA
+80 DNINIP
-86 TNTPKHPNMLAS
+86 TNTTKHPNILAS
-98 NQKPLG
+98 NKKPLG
-104 NEPTGVCAEQ
+104 NEPTDICADQ

-123 SEQPVLASASMEQPV
+123 AEQPTLAN
-138 LASAST
+138 AST

-153 TETDVKVIS
+153 TEQPALASASTETDVKEIS

-167 SSKEEYSKK
+167 SSKEEDSKK

-227 VSTGAMGGLGASSTT
+227 VSTGAMGGLGASGTT
-242 TAYGDYLVLAS
+242 TAYGDHLVFSS
-253 PGVMDAK
+253 PGVVDTK
-260 DSPMLDMNTVNR
+260 DSPMLDMNTINR
-272 DVEQKT
+272 DIETKT
-278 EYDHHL
+278 EYEHHL

-343 ASFRWISLYGTA
+343 ASFRWLGLYGTA

-403 FVDNVG
+403 FIDNVG

-441 GVRFKLGKWKQ
+441 GVRFKLSKY

>member
-8 DIHDRLGSYEKDAPE
+8 DIQDRLGSYEKDAPE

-32 LPKLNDGVMLTHK
+32 LPKLNDGGMLTDK

-69 IGYNFLGNSAK
+69 IGYSFLGNSAK

-86 TNTPKHPNMLAS
+86 TNTTKHPNMLAS
-98 NQKPLG
+98 NKKPLG

-114 ATHSADDLL
+114 ATHSEDNLL
-123 SEQPVLASASMEQPV
+123 AEQPKLAN
-138 LASAST
+138 AST
-144 EQPTLANAS
+144 EQPTLASAS
-153 TETDVKVIS
+153 MKTDVKEIS

-167 SSKEEYSKK
+167 SK
-176 EENGK
+176 EENK
-181 ENEQAEVKPEKREDS
+181 QTETKTAKREDS
-196 RVLPKSQNDALLA
+196 YVLPHNQDNNLLA
-209 YNDLTERRG
+209 FNDMTERRG
-218 SADVSSRWS
+218 DEDAPSRWS
-227 VSTGAMGGLGASSTT
+227 VSTGAMGGLGASGTT
-242 TAYGDYLVLAS
+242 TVYGDHLVLSS
-253 PGVMDAK
+253 PGVADTK
-260 DSPMLDMNTVNR
+260 DSPMLDMNTINR
-272 DVEQKT
+272 DIETKT

-313 DIKDASRESKYIGEQ
+313 DIKDTSRESKYIGEQ

-343 ASFRWISLYGTA
+343 ASFRWLGLYGTA

-361 CVSGTTDEGYVEN
+361 CVSGTTDEGHVEN

-403 FVDNVG
+403 FIDNVG

-441 GVRFKLGKWKQ
+441 GVRFKLSKY

>member
-45 PQRTAKFRMW
+45 PQRNAAFRMW

-86 TNTPKHPNMLAS
+86 TNTHKHPNMLAS
-98 NQKPLG
+98 NKKPIG
-104 NEPTGVCAEQ
+104 NEPTGVSANQ
-114 ATHSADDLL
+114 TTHSADNLL
-123 SEQPVLASASMEQPV
+123 A
-138 LASAST
+138 
-144 EQPTLANAS
+144 EQPTLASVS
-153 TETDVKVIS
+153 TETNVKEIG

-167 SSKEEYSKK
+167 NSKK
-176 EENGK
+176 EENSKK
-181 ENEQAEVKPEKREDS
+181 ENGQTEVKPEKREDN
-196 RVLPKSQNDALLA
+196 RMLRKNQDDALLA
-209 YNDLTERRG
+209 YNDVTERSG
-218 SADVSSRWS
+218 STDVPSRWS
-227 VSTGAMGGLGASSTT
+227 VSTGAMGGLGASGTT
-242 TAYGDYLVLAS
+242 TAYGDYLVLSCA
-253 PGVMDAK
+253 GGADTK
-260 DSPMLDMNTVNR
+260 DSPMLDMSSVNR
-272 DVEQKT
+272 DVETKT
-278 EYDHHL
+278 EYEHHL

-299 LSISSGLTYTRLSS
+299 LSISSGLTYTRLAS

-343 ASFRWISLYGTA
+343 ASFRWLGLYGTA

-403 FVDNVG
+403 FIDNVG

-441 GVRFKLGKWKQ
+441 GVRFKLSKF

>member
-23 GLWEGISRE
+23 GLWEGISRGM
-32 LPKLNDGVMLTHK
+32 PKLNDGGMLTHK
-45 PQRTAKFRMW
+45 PQRKAVFRMW

-69 IGYNFLGNSAK
+69 IGYSFLGNDVQ
-80 DNINIA
+80 DNINIP
-86 TNTPKHPNMLAS
+86 TNTTKHPNMLAS
-98 NQKPLG
+98 SQKPLG
-104 NEPTGVCAEQ
+104 NEPTGVSADQ
-114 ATHSADDLL
+114 TTHSADNLL
-123 SEQPVLASASMEQPV
+123 AEQPTLAKASTEQPKLASASMK
-138 LASAST
+138 
-144 EQPTLANAS
+144 
-153 TETDVKVIS
+153 TDVKEIS

-167 SSKEEYSKK
+167 SK
-176 EENGK
+176 EENK
-181 ENEQAEVKPEKREDS
+181 QTETKPAKREDS
-196 RVLPKSQNDALLA
+196 YVLPHNPDNNLLA
-209 YNDLTERRG
+209 FNDMTERRG
-218 SADVSSRWS
+218 DEDAPSRWS
-227 VSTGAMGGLGASSTT
+227 VSTGAMGGLGASGTT
-242 TAYGDYLVLAS
+242 TAYGDHLVLS
-253 PGVMDAK
+253 CPGVADTK
-260 DSPMLDMNTVNR
+260 DSPMLDMNTINR
-272 DVEQKT
+272 DIETKT

-343 ASFRWISLYGTA
+343 ASSRWISLYGTA

-361 CVSGTTDEGYVEN
+361 CVSGTTDEGYAEN

-403 FVDNVG
+403 FIDNVG

-441 GVRFKLGKWKQ
+441 GVRFRLSKY

>member
-23 GLWEGISRE
+23 GLWEGISRRM
-32 LPKLNDGVMLTHK
+32 PKLNDGGMLTHK

-69 IGYNFLGNSAK
+69 IGYNFLGNDTK
-80 DNINIA
+80 DNINIP
-86 TNTPKHPNMLAS
+86 TNTTKHPNMLAS
-98 NQKPLG
+98 NKKPLG
-104 NEPTGVCAEQ
+104 NKPTGACVEQ

-123 SEQPVLASASMEQPV
+123 AEQPKLYKAY
-138 LASAST
+138 T
-144 EQPTLANAS
+144 EQPTLASAS
-153 TETDVKVIS
+153 TETDVKEIS

-167 SSKEEYSKK
+167 KQTET
-176 EENGK
+176 
-181 ENEQAEVKPEKREDS
+181 KPAKREDS
-196 RVLPKSQNDALLA
+196 YVLPHNPDNNLLA
-209 YNDLTERRG
+209 FNDMTERKVDED
-218 SADVSSRWS
+218 APSRWS
-227 VSTGAMGGLGASSTT
+227 VSTGAMGGLGASGTT
-242 TAYGDYLVLAS
+242 TAYGDYLVLS
-253 PGVMDAK
+253 CPGGADTK
-260 DSPMLDMNTVNR
+260 DSPMLDMSSVNR
-272 DVEQKT
+272 DEETKT
-278 EYDHHL
+278 EYEHHL

-343 ASFRWISLYGTA
+343 ASSRWISLYGTA

-374 NTMKYTNTQDI
+374 NTMKYTNTHDI

-403 FVDNVG
+403 FIDNVG

-441 GVRFKLGKWKQ
+441 GVRFRLSKY

>member
-23 GLWEGISRE
+23 GLWEGISRK
-32 LPKLNDGVMLTHK
+32 LPKLNDGGMLTHK

-69 IGYNFLGNSAK
+69 IGYNFLGNDTK

-86 TNTPKHPNMLAS
+86 TNTTNHHNMLAS
-98 NQKPLG
+98 SQKPIG
-104 NEPTGVCAEQ
+104 NEPTDICADQ

-123 SEQPVLASASMEQPV
+123 SEQPKLAN
-138 LASAST
+138 AST
-144 EQPTLANAS
+144 EQPTLASAS
-153 TETDVKVIS
+153 METDVKEIS

-167 SSKEEYSKK
+167 SK
-176 EENGK
+176 EENK
-181 ENEQAEVKPEKREDS
+181 QTVTKPAKREDS
-196 RVLPKSQNDALLA
+196 YVLPHNPDNNLLTFNDM
-209 YNDLTERRG
+209 TERRG
-218 SADVSSRWS
+218 DEDAPSRWS
-227 VSTGAMGGLGASSTT
+227 VSTGAMGGLGASGTT
-242 TAYGDYLVLAS
+242 TAYGDYLVLS
-253 PGVMDAK
+253 CPGVADTK
-260 DSPMLDMNTVNR
+260 DSPMLDMNTINR
-272 DVEQKT
+272 DIETKT
-278 EYDHHL
+278 EYEHHL

-299 LSISSGLTYTRLSS
+299 LSISSGLTYTRLAS

-343 ASFRWISLYGTA
+343 ASFRWLGLYGTA

-441 GVRFKLGKWKQ
+441 GVRFKLGK

>member
-1 MKTNWQK
+1 MAK

-23 GLWEGISRE
+23 GLWEGISRRM
-32 LPKLNDGVMLTHK
+32 PKLNDGGMLTDK

-69 IGYNFLGNSAK
+69 IGYSFLGNDTK
-80 DNINIA
+80 DNINIP
-86 TNTPKHPNMLAS
+86 TNTTKHPNMLAS
-98 NQKPLG
+98 NKKPLG

-114 ATHSADDLL
+114 ATHSADNLL
-123 SEQPVLASASMEQPV
+123 SEQP
-138 LASAST
+138 
-144 EQPTLANAS
+144 TLAKAS
-153 TETDVKVIS
+153 TETDVKEIS

-167 SSKEEYSKK
+167 KQTVTNKQTE
-176 EENGK
+176 
-181 ENEQAEVKPEKREDS
+181 AKPAKREDS
-196 RVLPKSQNDALLA
+196 YVLPHNPDNNLLA
-209 YNDLTERRG
+209 FNDMTERRG
-218 SADVSSRWS
+218 DEDAPSRWS
-227 VSTGAMGGLGASSTT
+227 VSTGAMGGLGATGTT
-242 TAYGDYLVLAS
+242 IAYGDHLVFSS
-253 PGVMDAK
+253 PGVADTK
-260 DSPMLDMNTVNR
+260 DSPMLDMNTINR
-272 DVEQKT
+272 DIETKT
-278 EYDHHL
+278 EYEHHL

-313 DIKDASRESKYIGEQ
+313 DIKDTSRESKYIGEQ

-343 ASFRWISLYGTA
+343 ASFRWLGLYGTA

-403 FVDNVG
+403 FIDNVG

-441 GVRFKLGKWKQ
+441 GVRFKLSKY

>member
-23 GLWEGISRE
+23 GLWEGISRRM
-32 LPKLNDGVMLTHK
+32 PKLNDGVMLTHK

-69 IGYNFLGNSAK
+69 IGYNFLGNHTK

-86 TNTPKHPNMLAS
+86 TNTTKHPNMLAS
-98 NQKPLG
+98 NKKPLG
-104 NEPTGVCAEQ
+104 NEPTGVSAEQ
-114 ATHSADDLL
+114 ATHSEDNLL
-123 SEQPVLASASMEQPV
+123 A
-138 LASAST
+138 
-144 EQPTLANAS
+144 EQPTLASAS
-153 TETDVKVIS
+153 TETDVKEIGS
-162 SKEEN
+162 KKENSKEEN
-167 SSKEEYSKK
+167 KQTET
-176 EENGK
+176 
-181 ENEQAEVKPEKREDS
+181 KPAKREDS
-196 RVLPKSQNDALLA
+196 YVLPHNPDNNLLA
-209 YNDLTERRG
+209 FNDMTERRG
-218 SADVSSRWS
+218 DEDAPSRWS
-227 VSTGAMGGLGASSTT
+227 VSTGAMGGLGASGTT
-242 TAYGDYLVLAS
+242 TAYGDHLVFSS
-253 PGVMDAK
+253 PGVADTK
-260 DSPMLDMNTVNR
+260 DSPMLDMNTINR
-272 DVEQKT
+272 DIETKT
-278 EYDHHL
+278 EYEHHL

-343 ASFRWISLYGTA
+343 ASFRWLVLYGTA

-403 FVDNVG
+403 FIDNVG

-441 GVRFKLGKWKQ
+441 GVRFKLSKY

>member
-374 NTMKYTNTQDI
+374 NTMKYTNTHDI

-403 FVDNVG
+403 FIDNVG

-419 FDDGSALQTI
+419 FDDGSTLQTI

-441 GVRFKLGKWKQ
+441 GVRFKLGK

>member
-23 GLWEGISRE
+23 GLWEGISRK
-32 LPKLNDGVMLTHK
+32 LPKLNDGGMLTDK

-69 IGYNFLGNSAK
+69 IGYNFLGNDVQ
-80 DNINIA
+80 DNINIP
-86 TNTPKHPNMLAS
+86 TNTTNHHNMLAS
-98 NQKPLG
+98 SQKPIG
-104 NEPTGVCAEQ
+104 NEPTGVSAEQ
-114 ATHSADDLL
+114 ATHSEDNLL
-123 SEQPVLASASMEQPV
+123 AEQPTLAKASTEQPT

-144 EQPTLANAS
+144 EQPTLASAS
-153 TETDVKVIS
+153 TETDVKEIS
-162 SKEEN
+162 SKKDNKQTET
-167 SSKEEYSKK
+167 
-176 EENGK
+176 
-181 ENEQAEVKPEKREDS
+181 KPVKREDS
-196 RVLPKSQNDALLA
+196 YVLPHNQDNNLLA
-209 YNDLTERRG
+209 FNDMTERRG
-218 SADVSSRWS
+218 DEDAPSRWS
-227 VSTGAMGGLGASSTT
+227 VSTGAMGGLGASGTT
-242 TAYGDYLVLAS
+242 TAYGDYLVLS
-253 PGVMDAK
+253 CPGVADTK

-272 DVEQKT
+272 DMEQKT

-343 ASFRWISLYGTA
+343 ASSRWISLYGTA

-361 CVSGTTDEGYVEN
+361 CVSGTTDEGHVEN

-403 FVDNVG
+403 IIDNVG

-441 GVRFKLGKWKQ
+441 GVRFKLSKY

>member
-374 NTMKYTNTQDI
+374 NTMKYTNTHDI

-403 FVDNVG
+403 FIDNVG
-409 IYAEPGLSYY
+409 IYAEPDLSYY
-419 FDDGSALQTI
+419 FDDGSTLQTI

-441 GVRFKLGKWKQ
+441 GVRFKLGK

>member
-23 GLWEGISRE
+23 GLWEGISRRM
-32 LPKLNDGVMLTHK
+32 PKLNDGGMLTHK

-69 IGYNFLGNSAK
+69 IGYSFLGNSAK

-98 NQKPLG
+98 SQKPIG

-123 SEQPVLASASMEQPV
+123 SEQPKLVSASTEQPK

-144 EQPTLANAS
+144 EQPTLAKAS
-153 TETDVKVIS
+153 TETDVKEIG

-167 SSKEEYSKK
+167 SK
-176 EENGK
+176 EENK
-181 ENEQAEVKPEKREDS
+181 QTETKTAKREDS
-196 RVLPKSQNDALLA
+196 YVLPHNPDNNLLTFNDM
-209 YNDLTERRG
+209 TERRG
-218 SADVSSRWS
+218 DEDAPSRWS
-227 VSTGAMGGLGASSTT
+227 VSTGAMGGLGASGTT
-242 TAYGDYLVLAS
+242 IAYGDHLVLSS
-253 PGVMDAK
+253 PGVADTK
-260 DSPMLDMNTVNR
+260 DSPMLDMNTINR
-272 DVEQKT
+272 DIETKT
-278 EYDHHL
+278 EYEHHL

-343 ASFRWISLYGTA
+343 ASSRWISLYGTA

-403 FVDNVG
+403 FIDNVG

-441 GVRFKLGKWKQ
+441 GVRFKLSKY

>member
-23 GLWEGISRE
+23 GLWEGISRRM
-32 LPKLNDGVMLTHK
+32 PKLNDGGMLTHK

-69 IGYNFLGNSAK
+69 IGYSFLGNDTK
-80 DNINIA
+80 DNINLA
-86 TNTPKHPNMLAS
+86 TNTNKHPNMLAS
-98 NQKPLG
+98 NKKPLG

-123 SEQPVLASASMEQPV
+123 AEQPKLAKAF
-138 LASAST
+138 T
-144 EQPTLANAS
+144 EQPTLASAS
-153 TETDVKVIS
+153 TETDVKEIS

-167 SSKEEYSKK
+167 SKEEENSKK
-176 EENGK
+176 EDG
-181 ENEQAEVKPEKREDS
+181 QAEVKPAKREGS
-196 RVLPKSQNDALLA
+196 RVLRKNQDDALLA
-209 YNDLTERRG
+209 YNDVTERSG
-218 SADVSSRWS
+218 STDAPSRWS
-227 VSTGAMGGLGASSTT
+227 VSTGAMGGLGASGTT
-242 TAYGDYLVLAS
+242 TAYGDYLVLS
-253 PGVMDAK
+253 CPGGADTK
-260 DSPMLDMNTVNR
+260 DSPMLDMSSVNR
-272 DVEQKT
+272 DVETKT
-278 EYDHHL
+278 EYEHHL

-313 DIKDASRESKYIGEQ
+313 DIKDASRESKYIGKQ

-343 ASFRWISLYGTA
+343 ASFRWLGLYGTA

-374 NTMKYTNTQDI
+374 NTMKYTNTHDI

-403 FVDNVG
+403 FIDNVG

-441 GVRFKLGKWKQ
+441 GVRFKLSKF